1 MHRKAA
7 TDSALIVTTRN
18 VHYREVAPV
27 IDTLKRRGCRVR
39 VLRFERVWERIER
52 FLSKTTRR
60 RSFASFYSKSK
71 VEQQGTFK
79 SLAYRLAPKLV
90 YYVAKMLRL
99 EMPGIIIVLTDS
111 TPPCRIAVLAG
122 KVAKVPSLLLLHS
135 GLIGW
140 IYDCPA
146 FVSDKIAVMGEF
158 AKRVL
163 IADYVDENKIVITGR
178 PSYDALIRVQAGFDK
193 KAICS
198 RFGLNPSEKIAVY
211 TTENLPPRESEVMAR
226 VVCKALKEFSGVQS
240 VVKVHPSELDLS
252 MYKNLTKELGLVSL
266 ITREASIYEV
276 LYVCDVMIT
285 GFSATALDA
294 MILDKPVIAMNL
306 TGFED
311 PLPFA
316 ESGAAIGVYQEADL
330 KEAIRKGLYDES
342 IKGRLRKSREKF
354 VFEHAY
360 KKDGKASE
368 RVAELAYQMIRN
380 AKSE

>member
-1 MHRKAA
+1 MPRKAA
-7 TDSALIVTTRN
+7 ANIALIITTRN

-27 IDTLKRRGCRVR
+27 IDALRRKGRRVR
-39 VLRFERVWERIER
+39 VLRFERIWERIEHL
-52 FLSKTTRR
+52 LSKTTRR
-60 RSFASFYSKSK
+60 RSFASFYSKPK
-71 VEQQGTFK
+71 VEQQGTVK
-79 SLAYRLAPKLV
+79 SLAYRLVPRLIYHSARL
-90 YYVAKMLRL
+90 LRL
-99 EMPGIIIVLTDS
+99 EMPAIIIVLTDS
-111 TPPCRIAVLAG
+111 TPPCRIAVLTG

-163 IADYVDENKIVITGR
+163 IADGVDEDKIVITGR
-178 PSYDALIRVQAGFDK
+178 PSYDALVRAKTNLDK

-198 RFGLNPSEKIAVY
+198 RFGLNPYEKIAVY
-211 TTENLPPRESEVMAR
+211 TTENLPPDESECMAR
-226 VVCKALKEFSGVQS
+226 TVCKALKEVPDVQS
-240 VVKVHPSELDLS
+240 VIKVHPSELDIS
-252 MYKNLTKELGLVSL
+252 MYKNLTKELGLSSV
-266 ITREASIYEV
+266 ITREASIYE
-276 LYVCDVMIT
+276 LLHVCDIMVT

-294 MILDKPVIAMNL
+294 MILDKPVIAVNL

-316 ESGAAIGVYQEADL
+316 ESGAAIGVYQESDL
-330 KEAIRKGLYDES
+330 KEAIWKGLYDEAV
-342 IKGRLRKSREKF
+342 KEKLGKSREKF

-360 KKDGKASE
+360 KRDGRAAE
-368 RVAELAYQMIRN
+368 RVAELVDQMTRN